1 MMNKLRVGIVCHPS
15 IGGSGLVATQLGIG
29 LARLGHEVHF
39 IAHKRPFKL
48 LNDHENVFFH
58 QVDEVNYP
66 LFEGPLHT
74 YSLTAKIVEV
84 VEQAKLDLVHA
95 HYSIP
100 HSLCAFLA
108 SNICNYS
115 FPIITTIHGTDVTIV
130 GQDDAIKRL
139 NTFSM
144 NQSTLIT
151 TVSHF
156 QRQYIQQEF
165 EVNQP
170 INVVHNF
177 IDTDDFTPKLVD
189 SALRQTLAADDE
201 KILMHVSNFRALKN
215 TQTVVNAFSQLSSDT
230 KAKLVL
236 VGSGPDI
243 DKIRSQCQ
251 QLNILDK
258 VTFTGSVKNVER
270 FIANA
275 DCLIQPSYRESFC
288 MVILEAMA
296 CGVPTVSSNVDGI
309 PEVVDEGTTGFM
321 FPPEDAANM
330 ALAINKIFADSH
342 YQHQLGQAGRERA
355 MNHFNTETK
364 ISQYVDCYHQTL
376 AIHGHSATAC

>member
-1 MMNKLRVGIVCHPS
+1 MMNKLRIGIVCHPS

-29 LARLGHEVHF
+29 LAKLGHEVHF

-48 LNDHENVFFH
+48 SNDCHQSDDNIYFH

-84 VEQAKLDLVHA
+84 VEQYKLDLVHA

-108 SNICNYS
+108 SNISQYA
-115 FPIITTIHGTDVTIV
+115 FPIVTTIHGTDVTIV

-144 NQSTLIT
+144 NQSTLLT
-151 TVSHF
+151 TVSQF

-177 IDTDDFTPKLVD
+177 IDTDDFTPALIDK
-189 SALRQTLAADDE
+189 ALRQTLAADDE

-215 TQTVVNAFSQLSSDT
+215 TSTVVNAFSELNCT
-230 KAKLVL
+230 EKVRLVL

-243 DKIRSQCQ
+243 DKIRAQCQ

-258 VTFTGSVKNVER
+258 VTLRAQSKTLNV
-270 FIANA
+270 
-275 DCLIQPSYRESFC
+275 LLPMQ
-288 MVILEAMA
+288 
-296 CGVPTVSSNVDGI
+296 TV
-309 PEVVDEGTTGFM
+309 
-321 FPPEDAANM
+321 
-330 ALAINKIFADSH
+330 
-342 YQHQLGQAGRERA
+342 
-355 MNHFNTETK
+355 
-364 ISQYVDCYHQTL
+364 
-376 AIHGHSATAC
+376 

>member
-1 MMNKLRVGIVCHPS
+1 MMNKLCIGIVCHPS

-29 LARLGHEVHF
+29 LANLGHEVHF

-48 LNDHENVFFH
+48 INQHENIYFH
-58 QVDEVNYP
+58 EVDEVNYP

-84 VEQAKLDLVHA
+84 VEQYQLDLVHA

-108 SNICNYS
+108 SNICKYS
-115 FPIITTIHGTDVTIV
+115 FPIVTTIHGTDVTIV

-151 TVSHF
+151 TVSNF

-177 IDTDDFTPKLVD
+177 IDTDDFTPALIDKT
-189 SALRQTLAADDE
+189 LRQSLAADDE

-215 TQTVVNAFSQLSSDT
+215 TQTVVNAFSQLSCDE
-230 KAKLVL
+230 KVRLVL

-243 DKIRSQCQ
+243 DKIRTQCQ

-309 PEVVDEGTTGFM
+309 PEVVDEGVTGFM
-321 FPPEDAANM
+321 LPPEDANGMAVAISHILANS
-330 ALAINKIFADSH
+330 D

-355 MNHFNTETK
+355 MSQFNTEVK
-364 ISQYVDCYHQTL
+364 INQYLDCYHQTL
-376 AIHGHSATAC
+376 AIHGQSATAC